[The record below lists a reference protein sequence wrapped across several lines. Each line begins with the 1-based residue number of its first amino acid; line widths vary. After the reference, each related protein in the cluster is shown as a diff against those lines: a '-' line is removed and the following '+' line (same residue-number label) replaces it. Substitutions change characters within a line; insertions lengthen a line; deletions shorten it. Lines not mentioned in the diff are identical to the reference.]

1 MADALLVWSDLH
13 PDLKIGGSG
22 QIVIVEN
29 VEAVYASV
37 NNILLTIMGERV
49 MLRTFAMNFLSILFE
64 PINEDIMKFKFVQR
78 FKQAIEQW
86 EPRVKIEYLDFNS
99 DRDNQTVYIRMEMY
113 IRGYA
118 QVFTFERVYE
128 I

>member
-49 MLRTFAMNFLSILFE
+49 MYRILS
-64 PINEDIMKFKFVQR
+64 K
-78 FKQAIEQW
+78 
-86 EPRVKIEYLDFNS
+86 S
-99 DRDNQTVYIRMEMY
+99 
-113 IRGYA
+113 
-118 QVFTFERVYE
+118 
-128 I
+128 